1 MLISN
6 KVMSKLESKS
16 RLTFS
21 SIAVMKTNFLLI
33 CKMIDHAIHFLSTNK
48 IDVQL
53 EISVRVKSVVN
64 NYFKL
69 IE

>member
-21 SIAVMKTNFLLI
+21 SIAVMKTNLSLI
-33 CKMIDHAIHFLSTNK
+33 CKMIDYAIHCLSTNK